1 MSDIDAHNSKPAFHG
16 VVQTAVYREQLV
28 GRYKGNPVIEALPTI
43 LSAQDT
49 ASLLAHYPERDPKGD
64 EAPPEIRMH
73 LIMDAL
79 HFFEPLPVH
88 IDLEQR
94 ISRVVRDGYV
104 GRNPVAFDHWRQL
117 DQRVASIRKPGGIP
131 LRSSNVN
138 GFSIIGS
145 PGVGKTTAVER
156 ILQLYPQVISHQAY
170 EGKSFSRTQLVWLKL
185 TCPHDGSIKG
195 LCLDFF
201 REVDGILGTNYCRNY
216 ASGGRRTVDELIPAM
231 SRVAS
236 IHCLGLL
243 VVDEIQHLNQAK
255 SGGCE
260 RMLNFFLQL
269 MNTIGLPVILIGT
282 YAALQILS
290 RELRQIRRSSGQGD
304 LVWDRMANDEVWRLF
319 AESLWRYQ
327 YTRAQTPLSQELSDV
342 LYDESAG
349 IVDFAVK
356 LFLLAQVRAI
366 STGVEKITPSIIR
379 SVARDSLRLAQPAL
393 RAIRTGDVSAVA
405 TMTDM
410 HPIDFQ
416 SAVTEIR
423 KQTLLRGLSKGS
435 QIVSDI
441 NAGVAPVSNKDSTAP
456 EKTIGETAQVASHSP
471 SKLKSESRRNRK
483 ETDVSKCKLVQAAE
497 AGLGK
502 GMSAHAAL
510 VQAGLVG
517 PAFAFNGSHAIV

>member
-1 MSDIDAHNSKPAFHG
+1 MSDIDVQNPMSVFHG
-16 VVQTAVYREQLV
+16 TVQTAAYRKQLV
-28 GRYKGNPVIEALPTI
+28 GRYKGNPVIEALPSI

-49 ASLLAHYPERDPKGD
+49 ASLLAHYPERDPNGSK
-64 EAPPEIRMH
+64 APPEIRMH

-94 ISRVVRDGYV
+94 ISRVIRDGYV
-104 GRNPVAFDHWRQL
+104 GRNPVAIDHWRQL
-117 DQRVASIRKPGGIP
+117 DQRVASIRTPGGLP

-138 GFSIIGS
+138 GFSIIGI
-145 PGVGKTTAVER
+145 PGIGKTTAVER

-170 EGKSFSRTQLVWLKL
+170 KGMPFSRTQLVWLKL

-201 REVDGILGTNYCRNY
+201 GEVDKILGTNYCRNY
-216 ASGGRRTVDELIPAM
+216 ANRGRHTVDELIPAM

-260 RMLNFFLQL
+260 KMLNFFLQL
-269 MNTIGLPVILIGT
+269 MNTIGLPMILIGT

-304 LVWDRMANDEVWRLF
+304 LVWDRMANDEVWQLF
-319 AESLWRYQ
+319 TESLWRHQ
-327 YTRAQTPLSQELSDV
+327 YTQVPMSLNQELSDV
-342 LYDESAG
+342 LHDESAG

-366 STGVEKITPSIIR
+366 CTGIEKITPSIIR

-393 RAIRTGDVSAVA
+393 RAIRTGDASAVA
-405 TMTDM
+405 TMTDL
-410 HPIDFQ
+410 HPIDFR
-416 SAVTEIR
+416 SAAAQIR
-423 KQTLLRGLSKGS
+423 KQTLLQGLSQGS
-435 QIVSDI
+435 QIVSDL
-441 NAGVAPVSNKDSTAP
+441 NAGVAPVFNKDSTVPDKAIN
-456 EKTIGETAQVASHSP
+456 EAVQVTSRSP
-471 SKLKSESRRNRK
+471 KKPTSESRRTRK
-483 ETDVSKCKLVQAAE
+483 ETDGSKCKLVQAAE

-517 PAFAFNGSHAIV
+517 PTFEFNGTHATV

>member
-1 MSDIDAHNSKPAFHG
+1 MNHIDAQTPMPVFHG
-16 VVQTAVYREQLV
+16 MVEAAAYREQLV
-28 GRYKGNPVIEALPTI
+28 GRYKGNPVIEALPNI

-49 ASLLAHYPERDPKGD
+49 ASLLAHYPERDPKGNK
-64 EAPPEIRMH
+64 APPEIRMH

-104 GRNPVAFDHWRQL
+104 GRNPVAIDHWRQL
-117 DQRVASIRKPGGIP
+117 DQRVASIRKSGGIP

-138 GFSIIGS
+138 GFSIVGIPGIGKS
-145 PGVGKTTAVER
+145 TAVER
-156 ILQLYPQVISHQAY
+156 ILQFYPQVISHAEY
-170 EGKSFSRTQLVWLKL
+170 EGKPFSRTQLVWLKF
-185 TCPHDGSIKG
+185 TCPHDGSIRG

-201 REVDGILGTNYCRNY
+201 RGVDGILGTNYYQNY
-216 ASGGRRTVDELIPAM
+216 ANRGRHTVDELIPAM

-236 IHCLGLL
+236 IHCLGLF
-243 VVDEIQHLNQAK
+243 VIDEIQHLNQAK

-260 RMLNFFLQL
+260 KMLNFFLQL

-304 LVWDRMANDEVWRLF
+304 LIWDRMTNDEVWRLF

-327 YTRAQTPLSQELSDV
+327 YTRVQTPLSQELNDV
-342 LYDESAG
+342 LYGESAG

-393 RAIRTGDVSAVA
+393 QAIRTGDARAVA
-405 TMTDM
+405 TMTDL

-416 SAVTEIR
+416 SAVAQIR
-423 KQTLLRGLSKGS
+423 KQTLLQGLSQGS
-435 QIVSDI
+435 QIVSDL
-441 NAGVAPVSNKDSTAP
+441 NAGVGPVSKEDSTVT
-456 EKTIGETAQVASHSP
+456 EKTIGETAEVASQSP
-471 SKLKSESRRNRK
+471 KKPSAKTRRNGK
-483 ETDVSKCKLVQAAE
+483 VADTSKCKLVQEAE
-497 AGLGK
+497 AGIEK
-502 GMSAHAAL
+502 GISAHAAL

-517 PAFAFNGSHAIV
+517 PSFNFNGTHATV

>member
-1 MSDIDAHNSKPAFHG
+1 MNNTDTQNPMPIFHG
-16 VVQTAVYREQLV
+16 MGQDASYREQLV
-28 GRYKGNPVIEALPTI
+28 GRYKGNPAIEALPSI
-43 LSAQDT
+43 LSAQDA
-49 ASLLAHYPERDPKGD
+49 ASLLAHYPERDPKGNK
-64 EAPPEIRMH
+64 APPEVRMH

-94 ISRVVRDGYV
+94 ISRVIRDGYT
-104 GRNPVAFDHWRQL
+104 GRNPIATEHWQEL
-117 DQRVASIRKPGGIP
+117 DQRVESIRKAGGLP
-131 LRSSNVN
+131 LRTSNVN
-138 GFSIIGS
+138 GFSIIGI
-145 PGVGKTTAVER
+145 PGIGKTTGVER
-156 ILQLYPQVISHQAY
+156 ILQQYPQVISHQTY
-170 EGKSFSRTQLVWLKL
+170 GGKPFSRIQIVWLKL

-201 REVDGILGTNYCRNY
+201 RGVDGILGTDYYRNY

-260 RMLNFFLQL
+260 KMLNFFLQL

-282 YAALQILS
+282 YAALEILS

-304 LVWDRMANDEVWRLF
+304 LIWDRIANDEVWRLF
-319 AESLWRYQ
+319 VESLWRYQ
-327 YTRAQTPLSQELSDV
+327 YTQSQVSLNQELSDV
-342 LYDESAG
+342 LHEESAG

-366 STGVEKITPSIIR
+366 STGVERITPSIIR

-393 RAIRTGDVSAVA
+393 RAIRTGDTRAVA
-405 TMTDM
+405 TMTDL
-410 HPIDFQ
+410 HPIEFQ
-416 SAVTEIR
+416 SAVAQIR
-423 KQTLLRGLSKGS
+423 KETLLRGLSKGS
-435 QIVSDI
+435 RVVSDL
-441 NAGVAPVSNKDSTAP
+441 NAGAAPASIEDSTASD
-456 EKTIGETAQVASHSP
+456 KTVGETAQIASHSP
-471 SKLKSESRRNRK
+471 KKPSSASRRSRK
-483 ETDVSKCKLVQAAE
+483 ETGKSKCKLVQVAG

-510 VQAGLVG
+510 AQAGLVG
-517 PAFAFNGSHAIV
+517 PVFEFNGTHATV